1 MTLLYTSIMG
11 KFRLMNQAFMGF
23 LLEELKVNGLKY
35 LHKILAIF
43 FSALLKSSFGTLIHL
58 GWYWLLSLS
67 LSLVISL
74 VVGFTSKYFSMY
86 N

>member
-1 MTLLYTSIMG
+1 MTLLYTSIVG
-11 KFRLMNQAFMGF
+11 EFRLMNQAFMGF

-43 FSALLKSSFGTLIHL
+43 FQL
-58 GWYWLLSLS
+58 YLSLLWYIDTFGMVLAT